1 MPAPPRTPPPR
12 MRPEVLNR
20 RVHYWVSIA
29 VALPLLV
36 IACSGVMLQVKKKVA
51 WIQPTE
57 HRGTGEQP
65 VVGLEDILASVRAVP
80 ELGVEGWQDIDRLDV
95 RPGKGVVKV
104 LLKSHWEA
112 QVDLGTGRVLQ
123 TAYRRSDLIEQIH
136 DGTFFAGDWTRFGL
150 FLPAG
155 LALVLLLASGI
166 WMFWQPIAVQRKRAR
181 AAAAAKGE

>member
-1 MPAPPRTPPPR
+1 
-12 MRPEVLNR
+12 MRPHVLNR
-20 RVHYWVSIA
+20 RVHYWVGAS
-29 VALPLLV
+29 VAIPLLV
-36 IACSGVMLQVKKKVA
+36 IACTGVLLQVKKKVA

-57 HRGTGEQP
+57 QRGTGKTPQI
-65 VVGLEDILASVRAVP
+65 GLEDILASVRAVP
-80 ELGVEGWQDIDRLDV
+80 ELEVQGWQDIDRLDV

-136 DGTFFAGDWTRFGL
+136 DGSFFAGDWTRYGI

-155 LALVLLLASGI
+155 AALLVLACSGI
-166 WMFWQPIAVQRKRAR
+166 WMFWQPIAVKRSRAR
-181 AAAAAKGE
+181 AAAAATSED